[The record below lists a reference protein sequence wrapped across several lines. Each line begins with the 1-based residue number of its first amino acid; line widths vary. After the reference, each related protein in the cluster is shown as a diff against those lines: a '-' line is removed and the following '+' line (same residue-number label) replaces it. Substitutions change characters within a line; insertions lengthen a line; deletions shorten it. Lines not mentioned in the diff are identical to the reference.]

1 MIGKIH
7 KKAKVY
13 MLKNILALMVLFSA
27 LFTAQ
32 GQVTHLFTDYNGFWH
47 SGSGTGNVSSIRPDY
62 SHDLLAFTHNGTT
75 YSTGVNDQL
84 LSQYGVSFVPGIY
97 QALPV
102 VNIPIPQGG
111 SRFAQLGQMQDGI
124 HNGVKSTNP
133 AIPYPYNTTLPVRLS
148 DMLTDG
154 INGLDIGSGVTNMM
168 YADGSRVNMEFPFT
182 MIAGVNEIGD
192 GIPDILISQIAQP
205 QANNIDEAWF
215 VDQNGNMVG
224 NSISIN
230 QTNLSVLGVGMY
242 DFFNPDGS
250 AAGGNFI
257 NSSRDIRMSAY
268 DASAFGLNA
277 SNYTLPRKL
286 IYRLGGSSDPA
297 FIAFNYRFLA
307 IVVANAD
314 HVTTNVNTPI
324 TINPLSND
332 LIPSAVILQSLEIV
346 SGEEPTHGNVVVNPN
361 NTVTYTP
368 NSGYIGIDRFR
379 YRICSNTNSCDEAY
393 VDIVIGAS
401 DIAVTKS
408 ISPTAPS
415 IGSPLT
421 FTVTVSN
428 NGPHNAVGVRVID
441 LLPAGYNFT
450 SASVTGGSY
459 SNASGNW
466 IVGDLAVGASRTLT
480 INATLRTT
488 GPYTN
493 TATASSLMYDPDPS
507 NNEDHAIPATVP
519 SALVRSE
526 CTVGQALQQVVV
538 DLTGE
543 PGWTVN
549 FTYNGTAYTQTGIT
563 SSPFI
568 YHPPER
574 GIFYVTSVTA
584 GNGSS
589 VSYPTTAPLD
599 IRVRSWVYNCQVITN
614 PMLPSKV
621 SGQ

>member
-1 MIGKIH
+1 MMDKIH
-7 KKAKVY
+7 RKAKAYV
-13 MLKNILALMVLFSA
+13 LKNIITIVTLFSA
-27 LFTAQ
+27 VLTLQ
-32 GQVTHLFTDYNGFWH
+32 GQVTRIYTDYNGFWH
-47 SGSGTGNVSSIRPDY
+47 SRAGAVNSIRPDY
-62 SHDLLAFTHNGTT
+62 SHDLLAFTYNETT

-84 LSQYGVSFVPGIY
+84 LSQYGVSFIPGIY

-124 HNGVKSTNP
+124 HNGVITPNP
-133 AIPYPYNTTLPVRLS
+133 AIPYPYNTLPVKLT
-148 DMLTDG
+148 DVLTDG
-154 INGLDIGSGVTNMM
+154 VNGLNIGTGVTNMM

-205 QANNIDEAWF
+205 QTNNIDQAWF
-215 VDQNGNMVG
+215 VDESGNMVG
-224 NSISIN
+224 NVIN
-230 QTNLSVLGVGMY
+230 IIQTNLSVLGIGMY

-250 AAGGNFI
+250 AAGGSFI
-257 NSSRDIRMSAY
+257 NSSRDMRMSAY
-268 DASAFGLNA
+268 DASAFGLDA

-314 HVTTNVNTPI
+314 NVTTNVNTPI
-324 TINPLSND
+324 IINPLTND

-346 SGEEPTHGNVVVNPN
+346 SGEGPNHGTVMVNSN

-368 NSGYIGIDRFR
+368 NTGYIGIDRFR

-408 ISPTAPS
+408 INPATPNTGNA
-415 IGSPLT
+415 LT
-421 FTVTVSN
+421 FTITATN
-428 NGPHNAVGVRVID
+428 NGPHDAVGVRVID
-441 LLPAGYNFT
+441 LLPAGYTFT

-459 SNASGNW
+459 NNASGNW
-466 IVGDLAVGASRTLT
+466 IVGNLAVGASRTLT
-480 INATLRTT
+480 INATLRST

-493 TATASSLMYDPDPS
+493 TATASSLMYDPDLS
-507 NNEDHAIPATVP
+507 NNVAHVTPQTVP
-519 SALVRSE
+519 SALVYAE
-526 CTVGQALQQVVV
+526 CTAGQALQQIIVN
-538 DLTGE
+538 LTGE
-543 PGWTVN
+543 PGWTIN
-549 FTYNGTAYTQTGIT
+549 FTYNGISYTQTGIT

-568 YHPPER
+568 YHPPEQ

-589 VSYPTTAPLD
+589 VAYPTTAPLD
-599 IRVRSWVYNCQVITN
+599 IRVRSWAYNCQVITN